1 MAGPIKENQ
10 GMTRFGK
17 LLLVGVLASTLGLIG
32 CSDDN
37 GDGGAGGSAGTGGTA
52 GDGGTGGDELTCPQD
67 GNASDMCGAGEEIDD
82 TYTASQGSVTCDGLG
97 VIEVP
102 IDIVLA
108 AKSGTPDGP
117 TEVETRVQLILDQV
131 TVEELGQLVQ
141 TAVIG
146 QASGIVDQVGSSDD
160 PLQVCA
166 TAPCTVDFEMADQ
179 DVIVTT
185 PATTGLWTAVDG
197 SIEVEVTDITF
208 AIETPVPLLLSTAG
222 SDPACTWDLKPS
234 VTLPPPAP

>member
-1 MAGPIKENQ
+1 
-10 GMTRFGK
+10 MTRFGK

-32 CSDDN
+32 CSDD
-37 GDGGAGGSAGTGGTA
+37 DGGTGGSAGTGGTA
-52 GDGGTGGDELTCPQD
+52 GGGGTGGDEPPAVDCPQD
-67 GNASDMCGAGEEIDD
+67 GNASDICGAGEEIDD

-102 IDIVLA
+102 INIILA

-117 TEVETRVQLILDQV
+117 TEVDTRVQLVIEEV

-146 QASGIVDQVGSSDD
+146 QASGIVDQVGGSDD

-166 TAPCTVDFEMADQ
+166 TTPCTVDFETPQ
-179 DVIVTT
+179 DVVVTT
-185 PATTGLWTAVDG
+185 PATVGLWTAVDG
-197 SIEVEVTDITF
+197 SIEIEVTDITF
-208 AIETPVPLLLSTAG
+208 AIDTPVPLTLSTAG
-222 SDPACTWDLKPS
+222 SDPACTWDGDVKPS